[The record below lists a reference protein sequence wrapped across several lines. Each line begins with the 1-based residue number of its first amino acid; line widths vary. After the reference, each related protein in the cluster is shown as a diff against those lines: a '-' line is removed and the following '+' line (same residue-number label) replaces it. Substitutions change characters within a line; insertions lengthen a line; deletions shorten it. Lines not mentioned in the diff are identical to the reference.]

1 MTHKTRA
8 IVIKT
13 VKYGETSIV
22 ASMLTALFGM
32 QTYLING
39 VRKTKKS
46 GEKSILFQPGAI
58 LDLVVYHQEQ
68 KNLQRI
74 KEAHWAHIH
83 EHILSDVI
91 KNSIAS
97 FMMELLQKTIR
108 QPETNIDLYEFCED
122 CLVCLDKSD
131 RKATANFP
139 LFFALQLP
147 QFFGFKLS
155 LPDSQSETN
164 CLDLKE
170 GFFVS
175 ELPEH
180 PMVLTGDA
188 AIITAELLKVSH
200 PEDLDQFDLNQT
212 QRRMLIQRYMQ
223 YYALHVPEF
232 GQMKTLSVM
241 YEVFG

>member
-22 ASMLTALFGM
+22 ASMLTSLFGL

-39 VRKTKKS
+39 VRKQQKK
-46 GEKSILFQPGAI
+46 GEKSILYQPGAI
-58 LDLVVYHQEQ
+58 LDLVVYHQDQ

-91 KNSIAS
+91 KHSIAS

-108 QPETNIDLYEFCED
+108 QPETNIDLFEFCED
-122 CLVCLDKSD
+122 CLVCLDKAD

-155 LPDSQSETN
+155 LPNNQADFT

-170 GFFVS
+170 GFFLT
-175 ELPEH
+175 EMPDH
-180 PMVLTGDA
+180 PLYITGEA
-188 AIITAELLKVSH
+188 ANMTAELLKASH
-200 PEDLDQFDLNQT
+200 PTDLDQFDLNQN
-212 QRRMLIQRYMQ
+212 QRRTLIQRYMQ
-223 YYALHVPEF
+223 YYSIHVPEF
-232 GQMKTLSVM
+232 GQMKTLAVM

>member
-22 ASMLTALFGM
+22 ASMLTAVFGL

-39 VRKTKKS
+39 VRKSKKS

-58 LDLVVYHQEQ
+58 LDLVAYHQDQ

-74 KEAHWAHIH
+74 KEAHWAYIH

-108 QPETNIDLYEFCED
+108 QPETNVDLFEFCED
-122 CLVCLDKSD
+122 CLICLDKSD
-131 RKATANFP
+131 RRATANFP

-155 LPDSQSETN
+155 LPDAQTEVI

-170 GFFVS
+170 GLFVS

-180 PMVLTGDA
+180 PAVLTGEA

-200 PEDLDQFDLNQT
+200 PGDLDQFDLNQT
-212 QRRMLIQRYMQ
+212 QRRILIQRYMQ
-223 YYALHVPEF
+223 YYALHIPEF
-232 GQMKTLSVM
+232 GQMKTLGVM